1 MNFTKAKE
9 LFETARN
16 KETGKP
22 IANNTR
28 IIKVDDKTYAVR
40 LHETNVVTF
49 HKNGKITLDSGGWR
63 THTTKER
70 MNDAISEH
78 NFNII
83 QDKGL
88 WYIGTG
94 WNDPNKV
101 LYEDGIVINTKTHKL
116 QNAPSQKTMTKIEKT
131 KKKVDKLVSKY
142 IKGYIAHIKE
152 HGLQDPSGGD
162 CWHCLEGDTL
172 GFDHYLSHFEE
183 QYYVPRM
190 LANAIVERKY
200 KVHGYIWEMCKK
212 DPNNYVGDILRAYFR
227 KRKQALV
234 EELMKNNV

>member
-1 MNFTKAKE
+1 MNFTEAKK
-9 LFETARN
+9 LFDTARN

-28 IIKVDDKTYAVR
+28 LIKIDDETYAIR
-40 LHETNVVTF
+40 LHDTNVVTF

-94 WNDPNKV
+94 WNDTNKV

-116 QNAPSQKTMTKIEKT
+116 QSAPSQKTMTKI
-131 KKKVDKLVSKY
+131 S
-142 IKGYIAHIKE
+142 
-152 HGLQDPSGGD
+152 
-162 CWHCLEGDTL
+162 
-172 GFDHYLSHFEE
+172 
-183 QYYVPRM
+183 
-190 LANAIVERKY
+190 
-200 KVHGYIWEMCKK
+200 
-212 DPNNYVGDILRAYFR
+212 
-227 KRKQALV
+227 
-234 EELMKNNV
+234 